1 MRWIIVT
8 GAAGAWRCCIVW
20 APQWEDGRR
29 VLDYSVVSGP
39 VPVVVLV
46 AGLVALAGLT
56 ARRGRAWWLRVVPL
70 AAVVGGVCAAV
81 VAVVVDVLWRPF
93 PDPLPWVTL
102 LWTGLVVAALAL
114 AVARFRVAPQARSIV
129 CRTLPCAAAALVV
142 VTGLSEVNQ
151 LYYAYPT
158 LRSALGLAPTQQIA
172 IGDVAPRQPQVAT
185 APPGAPLA
193 SVWTAPADM
202 PSRGAVSEVPVP
214 GTVSGFTARPAW
226 VYFPPAY
233 LSSPRALLPV
243 LVLVPGQPGAPR
255 DWLDGGRLVQTMD
268 AFAAAHSGLAPVV
281 VVADPLGSQLAQTLC
296 VDSPRGQAFTYLTV
310 DVPAWIR
317 STLQVDPDTA
327 RWAIGG
333 LSAGGTCAL
342 QLAVNAPSVYPT
354 FLDLSGPEAPTVGS
368 VRRTVN
374 DFFGGSNAAYRQ
386 VNPLDVLA
394 SGRVP
399 AGALAGAVVV
409 GSGDSRY
416 GPDARRVRDALLAAG
431 MDARYLELPGGHSW
445 QVWAEAL
452 RRLLPFVGAR
462 GGLVAG

>member
-1 MRWIIVT
+1 M
-8 GAAGAWRCCIVW
+8 
-20 APQWEDGRR
+20 
-29 VLDYSVVSGP
+29 LDLSVVSGP
-39 VPVVVLV
+39 VPVAVLV
-46 AGLVALAGLT
+46 AGLAALAGLA
-56 ARRGRAWWLRVVPL
+56 ARRGRSWWLRVVPL
-70 AAVVGGVCAAV
+70 AVVVGGVCAAV
-81 VAVVVDVLWRPF
+81 VALVVDVLWRPF
-93 PDPLPWVTL
+93 PDPLPWVAL
-102 LWTGLVVAALAL
+102 LWTGLAVAALTL
-114 AVARFRVAPQARSIV
+114 AVARFRLAPPSGGIASLL
-129 CRTLPCAAAALVV
+129 LPSAAAALVV
-142 VTGLSEVNQ
+142 VTGLSQVNQ

-158 LRSALGLAPTQQIA
+158 LRSALGLAPTQQVPIHT
-172 IGDVAPRQPQVAT
+172 VAPRQPQVVT
-185 APPGAPLA
+185 APPGTPLA
-193 SVWTAPADM
+193 GVWTAPAGM

-233 LSSPRALLPV
+233 LASPRALLPV
-243 LVLVPGQPGAPR
+243 LVLVAGQPGAPR
-255 DWLDGGRLVQTMD
+255 DWVDGGQLVQTMD

-296 VDSPRGQAFTYLTV
+296 VDSPRGRAFTYLTV

-317 STLQVDPDTA
+317 STLQVDPDST
-327 RWAIGG
+327 RWTIGG
-333 LSAGGTCAL
+333 LSSGGTCAL

-374 DFFGGSNAAYRQ
+374 DFFGGNMAAYRQ

-394 SGRVP
+394 SGRLP
-399 AGALAGAVVV
+399 PGALAGAVVV
-409 GSGDSRY
+409 GAGDRRY

-431 MDARYLELPGGHSW
+431 MDTRYLELPGGHSW

-452 RRLLPFVGAR
+452 RRLLPFVAAR